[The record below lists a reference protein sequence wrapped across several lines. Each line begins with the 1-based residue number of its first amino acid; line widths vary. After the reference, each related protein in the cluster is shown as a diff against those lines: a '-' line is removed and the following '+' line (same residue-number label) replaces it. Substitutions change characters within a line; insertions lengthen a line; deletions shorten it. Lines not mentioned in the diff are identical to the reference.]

1 VSRTLDEPVL
11 GGRGTS
17 HALGTVLQP
26 DDRVVPAPIRRG
38 DCTVHNERVMHGS
51 GGNLTDGYRRAYIV
65 ACRSRAT
72 IETERELGFTHS
84 HNDDRV
90 VLDEVSVAGQ
100 TR

>member
-1 VSRTLDEPVL
+1 
-11 GGRGTS
+11 
-17 HALGTVLQP
+17 
-26 DDRVVPAPIRRG
+26 
-38 DCTVHNERVMHGS
+38 MHGS

-84 HNDDRV
+84 HNDESV
-90 VLDEVSVAGQ
+90 VLGEVGVVGQ